1 MKLSLLQ
8 LQALA
13 KIAVKFF
20 PTCVIGGGAPRDAA
34 AGVDIKD
41 IDLFIDIRLMDHPEY
56 ERAVEGFRAALGG
69 TVRPTSTPSVEAE
82 RSYDLDAPGF
92 PVIQLL
98 PVYRCVYRDI
108 FDYDFGFS
116 QIAMTEHGV
125 LLSQMYVHDDIA
137 GTITYMKKAP
147 DPKSAARLQRL
158 KAKYPNRDFMNCE
171 ELED

>member
-13 KIAVKFF
+13 KIAVKYF

-34 AGVDIKD
+34 ADVDIKD

-56 ERAVEGFRAALGG
+56 EKAVEGFRAALGG

-98 PVYRCVYRDI
+98 PVFRCVYRDI

-116 QIAMTEHGV
+116 QIAVTEHGPLTSSAWLKDV
-125 LLSQMYVHDDIA
+125 WND
-137 GTITYMKKAP
+137 TITYMKKSP

-158 KAKYPNRDFMNCE
+158 KAKYPKRTFVNCE
-171 ELED
+171 ELEG

>member
-1 MKLSLLQ
+1 MKLDLLQ

-13 KIAVKFF
+13 KIAVKYF

-34 AGVDIKD
+34 ADVDIKD
-41 IDLFIDIRLMDHPEY
+41 IDLFIDIRLTGHDDY
-56 ERAVEGFRAALGG
+56 EKAVEAFRLALGG

-108 FDYDFGFS
+108 FDYDFGLS
-116 QIAMTEHGV
+116 QIAVTEHGV
-125 LLSQMYVHDDIA
+125 LTSSVWLKDVT
-137 GTITYMKKAP
+137 GNTITYTKKSP
-147 DPKSAARLQRL
+147 DPKSAARLKRL
-158 KAKYPNRDFMNCE
+158 KVKYPDFRFVNCE
-171 ELED
+171 ELEG

>member
-1 MKLSLLQ
+1 MKLTLLQ

-34 AGVDIKD
+34 AEVDIKD
-41 IDLFIDIRLMDHPEY
+41 IDLFIDIRLMGHEDY
-56 ERAVEGFRAALGG
+56 EKAVEGFRAALGG
-69 TVRPTSTPSVEAE
+69 MVRPTSTPSVEAE
-82 RSYDLDAPGF
+82 RSYDLVAPGF

-108 FDYDFGFS
+108 FDYDFAFS
-116 QIAMTEHGV
+116 QIAVTEHGV
-125 LLSQMYVHDDIA
+125 LMSAGYLVDVDDD
-137 GTITYMKKAP
+137 TVTYTKKSP

-158 KAKYPNRDFMNCE
+158 KAKYPDRRFVNCE
-171 ELED
+171 ELEG

>member
-1 MKLSLLQ
+1 MKLTLLQ

-13 KIAVKFF
+13 QIAVKFF

-34 AGVDIKD
+34 ADVDIKD
-41 IDLFIDIRLMDHPEY
+41 IDLFIDIRLMGHDDY
-56 ERAVEGFRAALGG
+56 EKAVEAFRLALGG

-82 RSYDLDAPGF
+82 RSYDLDAPGY

-98 PVYRCVYRDI
+98 PVYRCVYRDV

-116 QIAMTEHGV
+116 QIAMTEHG
-125 LLSQMYVHDDIA
+125 LLVSHKWVKDGVND
-137 GTITYMKKAP
+137 TITYTKKSP

-158 KAKYPNRDFMNCE
+158 KAKYPDRRFVNCE
-171 ELED
+171 ELEG